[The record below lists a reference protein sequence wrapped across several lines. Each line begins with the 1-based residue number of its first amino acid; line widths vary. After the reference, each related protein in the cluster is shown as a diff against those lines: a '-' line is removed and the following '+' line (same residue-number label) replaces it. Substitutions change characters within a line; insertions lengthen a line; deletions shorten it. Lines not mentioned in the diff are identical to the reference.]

1 MTREH
6 AYKIREMLH
15 KASASLADDDALEAI
30 ELFPVWQ
37 PDTDYAVDVRVRYG
51 DKLYRVRQDHTS
63 QEQYPPS
70 INTASLY
77 EEVVADQEAGTIDN
91 PIEYNG
97 NMKLFNGKYYTQYG
111 VLYLCT
117 RDTGNP
123 VYNDLSALVGLY
135 VEIVRRSDL

>member
-6 AYKIREMLH
+6 AYKLRDMLY
-15 KASASLADDDALEAI
+15 KASASLADEDALEAV
-30 ELFPVWQ
+30 EFFKAWRPGMSCV
-37 PDTDYAVDVRVRYG
+37 TG
-51 DKLYRVRQDHTS
+51 DRLQYDGRLYRVRQDHTS

-97 NMKLFNGKYYTQYG
+97 NMKLFNGKYYTQYD

-135 VEIVRRSDL
+135 VEIIRGDNE